1 MDALPAGILG
11 EEAPGA
17 PGIPPTW
24 CSSAK
29 EMVGCSLGASRLWF
43 TIGGGIVNEVYHPRI
58 DIPQIRDL
66 GFIVAD
72 GKGFW
77 VEVKRL
83 WNHDL
88 RLPSPGIPAVRVV
101 HRHERFELSLRITPD
116 SQRDVLLIEVRLE
129 GDSELRPYVLLAP
142 HLGGS
147 GHNNNAAVAEYRHRR
162 VLWAEQGP
170 FGLALAVA
178 DECQRDA
185 LGRASAGYVG
195 MSDGWQD
202 FSRHGAMRWHYQHA
216 GPGNVALLGELPRQ
230 ATLALG
236 IGSSKETAATL
247 AISALMQP
255 FEEPWQ
261 RQIQDW
267 ESWHAGCGE
276 HGAVSPDV
284 PAAVQQQFF
293 TSAMVLRAHQDK
305 TFPGAMVASL
315 SIPWGNTRDERGGY
329 HLVWPRDLVEC
340 ASALLA
346 LGGEVEAREVL
357 RYLIATQHA
366 DGHWYQNQW
375 LGGKPYWQGV
385 QLDEA
390 AFPVLLALRL
400 AEGGALAG
408 IEVTDMVRRALGFI
422 VRTGPASDQDRWEE
436 DAGINTFTLSVCIA
450 ALVTG
455 APLLKPVARDFVL
468 GLADYWNAHIEHW
481 TAVSGTALARRL
493 GVRGY
498 YVREAPAQTVGEDH
512 ALSTVLPIKNR
523 NGEADVPADEQVG
536 VDFLQLVR
544 FGLRRADDPLIVD
557 SLKVVDALLK
567 VDTPS
572 GPSWH
577 RYNGDGYGE
586 HEDGSAF
593 DGAGKG
599 RAWPLLTGERGH
611 YELAAGRD
619 ATPYLEAMASMS
631 GSGGMLPE
639 QIWDSEPLVARALHP
654 GRPSGSAMPLAW
666 AHAEFIKLFASRQRG
681 RPLDLPAAVWQRYQG
696 ERPDVRNA
704 FWLPQAP
711 LNEMAPAT
719 VLYVGLY
726 ESGTIH
732 WGVDDWREPQDVL
745 TQDTGMGVHIA
756 RLATQDLRNGARILF
771 TYRSTQ
777 TDVWAGRDY
786 TVSVS
791 SALRTVT
798 EHLPDARDPHRH

>member
-1 MDALPAGILG
+1 
-11 EEAPGA
+11 
-17 PGIPPTW
+17 
-24 CSSAK
+24 
-29 EMVGCSLGASRLWF
+29 MVGCSLGPSRLWF
-43 TIGGGIVNEVYHPRI
+43 TIGGGIVNEVFFPRI

-83 WNHDL
+83 EKHDL
-88 RLPSPGIPAVRVV
+88 QLPAPGIPAVHIV
-101 HRHERFELSLRITPD
+101 HRHERFTLSLRVTPD
-116 SQRDVLLIEVRLE
+116 AHRDVLLIEVRLD
-129 GDSELRPYVLLAP
+129 GDAELRPYVLLAP

-147 GHNNNAAVAEYRHRR
+147 GHNNHAEVAAYRNRR
-162 VLWAEQGP
+162 LMWAEQGP

-202 FSRHGAMRWHYQHA
+202 FSRQGAMQWQYQHA

-236 IGSSKETAATL
+236 FGSSKEAAASL
-247 AISALMQP
+247 AIASLLQP

-261 RQIQDW
+261 QQVHDW
-267 ESWHAGCGE
+267 ESWHACCGQ
-276 HGAVSPDV
+276 HDAATAGTS
-284 PAAVQQQFF
+284 AAVQQQFLI
-293 TSAMVLRAHQDK
+293 SAMVLRAHQDK

-346 LGGEVEAREVL
+346 LGGEAEAREVL

-375 LGGKPYWQGV
+375 LGGKAYWQGV
-385 QLDEA
+385 QLDET

-436 DAGINTFTLSVCIA
+436 NAGINSFTLSVCIA

-455 APLLKPVARDFVL
+455 APLLKSVARDFVL
-468 GLADYWNAHIEHW
+468 GLADYWNARIEHW

-498 YVREAPAQTVGEDH
+498 YVREAPVQTVSDDL
-512 ALSTVLPIKNR
+512 ALSRVLPIKNR
-523 NGEADVPADEQVG
+523 NGEADMLAEEQVG

-572 GPSWH
+572 GPCWH

-586 HEDGSAF
+586 HADGSAF
-593 DGAGKG
+593 DGAGTG

-611 YELAAGRD
+611 YELSAGRD
-619 ATPYLEAMASMS
+619 ATPYLEAMANMS
-631 GSGGMLPE
+631 SNGGMLPE
-639 QIWDSEPLVARALHP
+639 QIWDTAPLVARALHA

-666 AHAEFIKLFASRQRG
+666 AHAEFIKLVASRQCG
-681 RPLDLPAAVWQRYQG
+681 RPLDLPTPVWQRYHG
-696 ERPDVRNA
+696 VRPEVRNA
-704 FWLPQAP
+704 YWLSQAP

-719 VLYVGLY
+719 DLHVVLLAP
-726 ESGTIH
+726 GTIH
-732 WGVDDWREPQDVL
+732 WGVDGWQDPQDVV
-745 TQDTGMGVHIA
+745 TQDTGLGVHVA
-756 RLATQDLRNGARILF
+756 LLATQGLRDGQRILF
-771 TYRSTQ
+771 TYQNTQ
-777 TDVWAGRDY
+777 TGAWDGRNY

-791 SALRTVT
+791 AALRTDWAQKS
-798 EHLPDARDPHRH
+798 EGA

>member
-1 MDALPAGILG
+1 MDALTKTVIAGDI
-11 EEAPGA
+11 APGA
-17 PGIPPTW
+17 PGISPTW

-43 TIGGGIVNEVYHPRI
+43 TIGGGIVNEVYYPRI

-83 WNHDL
+83 RNQEL
-88 RLPSPGIPAVRVV
+88 SLPSPGIPAVRIV
-101 HRHERFELSLRITPD
+101 HRHERFTLTLRITPD
-116 SQRDVLLIEVRLE
+116 PLRDVLLIELRLD
-129 GDSELRPYVLLAP
+129 GDPGLRPYVLLAP

-147 GHNNNAAVAEYRHRR
+147 GHHNETAVAEYRHRR
-162 VLWAEQGP
+162 VLWAERGP
-170 FGLALAVA
+170 FGLALAAV
-178 DECQRDA
+178 DERQRDA
-185 LGRASAGYVG
+185 LERASAGYVG
-195 MSDGWQD
+195 ESDGWQD
-202 FSRHGAMRWHYQHA
+202 FSRHGAMHWQYSHA

-236 IGSSKETAATL
+236 LGSSKEAAATL

-255 FEEPWQ
+255 FDDPWQ
-261 RQIQDW
+261 RQIRDW
-267 ESWHAGCGE
+267 RAWHAECSQRWRV
-276 HGAVSPDV
+276 APDV

-340 ASALLA
+340 AGALLA
-346 LGGEVEAREVL
+346 LGGEAEAREVL

-385 QLDEA
+385 QLDET
-390 AFPVLLALRL
+390 AFPVLLAQRL
-400 AEGGALAG
+400 AEGGSLAG
-408 IEVTDMVRRALGFI
+408 IEITDMVQRALGFI
-422 VRTGPASDQDRWEE
+422 VRTGPASEQDRWEE
-436 DAGINTFTLSVCIA
+436 DAGINTFTLAVCIA
-450 ALVTG
+450 ALVAG
-455 APLLKPVARDFVL
+455 APVLEPAARDFVL
-468 GLADYWNAHIEHW
+468 GLADYWNDRIEDW
-481 TAVSGTALARRL
+481 TAVSDTALARRL

-498 YVREAPAQTVGEDH
+498 YIREAPAQTVSDDH

-523 NGEADVPADEQVG
+523 SGQADLPADEQVG

-567 VDTPS
+567 VDTPN

-586 HEDGSAF
+586 YDDGAPF
-593 DGAGKG
+593 DGAGRG

-611 YELAAGRD
+611 YELVAGHD
-619 ATPYLEAMASMS
+619 PLPYLEAMASMS
-631 GSGGMLPE
+631 GDGGMLPE
-639 QIWDSEPLVARALHP
+639 QIWDRAPLAERRLFP
-654 GRPSGSAMPLAW
+654 GQPCGSAMPLAW
-666 AHAEFIKLFASRQRG
+666 THAEFIKLLVSRQQG
-681 RPLDLPAAVWQRYQG
+681 RPMDLPLAVWQRYRG
-696 ERPDVRNA
+696 GRPQSRQA

-711 LNEMAPAT
+711 LSRIAPSTDLHVVLREPGT
-719 VLYVGLY
+719 V
-726 ESGTIH
+726 H
-732 WGVDDWREPQDVL
+732 WGVDGWQAPKDVA
-745 TQDTGMGVHIA
+745 TRDTGLGVHVA
-756 RLATQDLRNGARILF
+756 LLVTRDLHTGQQVHFTWRSAVSGQWSGQDHRVIVNPASGSSESKR
-771 TYRSTQ
+771 
-777 TDVWAGRDY
+777 RD
-786 TVSVS
+786 
-791 SALRTVT
+791 A
-798 EHLPDARDPHRH
+798 